1 MPRPNAMG
9 RPKPKIEDPMG
20 KLKRL
25 FCYIFKNYG
34 PHCVFVLVCIIIS
47 VLANVQGTMFTQSL
61 IDDYIVPLTKT
72 AHPNFGPLAV
82 KILQVAGFYGIGV
95 ITTYAYN
102 RIMVNVTQ
110 GTLRNL
116 RVEMFEK
123 METLPIKYFDT
134 NAHGLSLIHI

>member
-34 PHCVFVLVCIIIS
+34 LHCVFVLVCIIIS

-61 IDDYIVPLTKT
+61 IDDCVNIVPCT
-72 AHPNFGPLAV
+72 LASTGNYV
-82 KILQVAGFYGIGV
+82 YTIVD
-95 ITTYAYN
+95 
-102 RIMVNVTQ
+102 R
-110 GTLRNL
+110 
-116 RVEMFEK
+116 
-123 METLPIKYFDT
+123 
-134 NAHGLSLIHI
+134 

>member
-47 VLANVQGTMFTQSL
+47 VLANVQGTMFMKTL
-61 IDDYIVPLTKT
+61 IDGYITPLLGQANPDYVYTIVD
-72 AHPNFGPLAV
+72 
-82 KILQVAGFYGIGV
+82 
-95 ITTYAYN
+95 
-102 RIMVNVTQ
+102 R
-110 GTLRNL
+110 
-116 RVEMFEK
+116 
-123 METLPIKYFDT
+123 
-134 NAHGLSLIHI
+134 